1 MKLLLSFLLLC
12 SILFG
17 SVSNAQAPSAVLN
30 SMKEELDRSF
40 NQLKTQKVPPYFL
53 SYSVIEQKRTSIQ
66 ATYGVLTSSSETHS
80 RQLTLD
86 LRVGSYALDNTHEIR
101 GDFGAASNRYNYIPL
116 PIENDDDALRTF
128 LWLETDKRYK
138 RALEEY
144 TKVRTNKAVKV
155 KEEDASADFSRE
167 QPEQYSEPVKSLT
180 VDKSVWEVKLKK
192 YTQPFRSH
200 PLIYGCDASFE
211 AMVETKYFV
220 NTEGSML
227 QFSTPYIRLSLY
239 AFSKAD
245 DGMELPRYESFFAFS
260 PDSLPGDDVI
270 LQKVE
275 VMIDDLE
282 RLRTAPIVDPY
293 IGPAILSGGA
303 AGVFFHEVLGH
314 RSEGHRQKSES
325 EGQTFKKKLGE
336 RVMGDTIDVVYDPTI
351 SRFGGQDL
359 SGFYRYDDQG
369 VKSVRVAIVE
379 RGVFRNFLMGRSP
392 IEGFPTSNGH
402 GRAQAGFQPV
412 SRQSNLFIISRNPI
426 PVAQLRMMLI
436 DECRKRNKP
445 YGLLFSEIQGGF
457 TMTGRTMPNSFNV
470 LPLIVYRVY
479 VDGRPD
485 EMVRGVDLVGTP
497 LTAFG
502 KVTAAADDVETW
514 YGYCGAESG
523 GVPVAQVSPSI
534 YISEIEVQKKSKSQ
548 EKPPILPSPTNT
560 GTTMPKGIQP

>member
-1 MKLLLSFLLLC
+1 MNFLLSFLLFC
-12 SILFG
+12 SILLG
-17 SVSNAQAPSAVLN
+17 SISYAQAPSAVLN

-40 NQLKTQKVPPYFL
+40 TQLKTQKVPPYFL
-53 SYSVIEQKRTSIQ
+53 SYSVIEQKRTVVE

-86 LRVGSYALDNTHEIR
+86 LRVGNYALDNTREIR
-101 GDFGAASNRYNYIPL
+101 GDFGATSNRYSYIPL

-144 TKVRTNKAVKV
+144 TKVQTNKAVKV

-167 QPEQYSEPVKSLT
+167 HPEQYYEAVKSLT
-180 VDKSVWEVKLKK
+180 VDKAVWEAKLKK

-200 PLIYGCDASFE
+200 PAIYGCDASFE

-220 NTEGSML
+220 STEGTML
-227 QFSTPYIRLSLY
+227 QFSTPYVRLY
-239 AFSKAD
+239 INAFSKAD

-260 PDSLPGDDVI
+260 PDSLPGDDVV
-270 LQKVE
+270 LKKVQT
-275 VMIDDLE
+275 MIDDLE
-282 RLRTAPIVDPY
+282 KLRSAPIVDPY
-293 IGPAILSGGA
+293 TGPAILSGGA

-314 RSEGHRQKSES
+314 RVEGHRQKSES

-336 RVMGDTIDVVYDPTI
+336 RILGDSIDIVYDPTL
-351 SRFGGQDL
+351 SRFGGHDL
-359 SGFYRYDDQG
+359 SGFYPYDDEG
-369 VKSVRVAIVE
+369 VKSARVAIVE
-379 RGVFRNFLMGRSP
+379 KGVFKNFLMGRSP
-392 IEGFPTSNGH
+392 IEGFPVSNGH
-402 GRAQAGFQPV
+402 GRAQAGYQPV
-412 SRQSNLFIISRNPI
+412 SRQSNLFVLPKNPV
-426 PVAQLRMMLI
+426 PVAKLRSMLLE
-436 DECRKRNKP
+436 ECRRRNIP
-445 YGLLFSEIQGGF
+445 YGLFFSEIEGGF
-457 TMTGRTMPNSFNV
+457 TITGRTVPNSFNV

-497 LTAFG
+497 LTTFS

-514 YGYCGAESG
+514 YGFCGAESG

-548 EKPPILPSPTNT
+548 EKPPILPPPANT
-560 GTTMPKGIQP
+560 GTNP